1 MVGTTSRQG
10 EHLAF
15 FARFINAYEAPC
27 RVLILGCGII
37 RQARKRE
44 QNRPLISLSHWIGP
58 NSFVMQLTKSAESQ
72 TASHTAYEVIGV
84 LISDL
89 ELAGFG
95 EKTEDGYGLKP

>member
-44 QNRPLISLSHWIGP
+44 QNRPLIGP

>member
-15 FARFINAYEAPC
+15 FARFINANEAPC

-37 RQARKRE
+37 RQASKRE
-44 QNRPLISLSHWIGP
+44 QNRPLIGP

-95 EKTEDGYGLKP
+95 EKNGGTATA